1 MPARAGQ
8 TQIMPVA
15 EPHGL
20 KAQTRMRLL
29 VVIAPTL

>member
-1 MPARAGQ
+1 
-8 TQIMPVA
+8 MPVA

-20 KAQTRMRLL
+20 KAHTHLRLL